1 VASSNATTLYFNQ
14 TSKQGH
20 SAMWSTLIQ
29 YTTEPLVTVVNY
41 YKIQNK
47 KGNPDKSLDELL
59 HTAGTK
65 KANKNI
71 SIPFPIA
78 QEKNFSTPTPP
89 TLMNKK
95 MTATTVHS
103 VCTNHAPEQRP
114 MHSAAGL
121 RHVDKPTARL

>member
-1 VASSNATTLYFNQ
+1 
-14 TSKQGH
+14 
-20 SAMWSTLIQ
+20 MWSTLIQ
-29 YTTEPLVTVVNY
+29 YTTEPLVTGW
-41 YKIQNK
+41 IAA
-47 KGNPDKSLDELL
+47 
-59 HTAGTK
+59 HTAGTEN
-65 KANKNI
+65 ANKNI

-114 MHSAAGL
+114 MHSAASL
-121 RHVDKPTARL
+121 RHVDKPTAGL